1 MFKIFRMLFWL
12 NSEEKEILK
21 KLKSSKNLECSE
33 YSFSV
38 EQRQGK

>member
-1 MFKIFRMLFWL
+1 MLKLFRMLFWL
-12 NSEEKEILK
+12 TKEEKEILK
-21 KLKSSKNLECSE
+21 KLKSSKNLEVSE